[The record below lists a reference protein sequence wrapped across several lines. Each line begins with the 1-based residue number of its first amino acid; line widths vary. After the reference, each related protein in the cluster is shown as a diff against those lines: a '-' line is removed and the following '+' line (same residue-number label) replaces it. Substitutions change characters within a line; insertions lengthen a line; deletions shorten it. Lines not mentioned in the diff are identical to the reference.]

1 MRLPDSRRLFTVPC
15 GIRTIE
21 KTLPTLFLL
30 CFNIIFPYDYL
41 VVVIFFNIQKMSK
54 RRYECSDDDLS
65 EFVNEYLKKSKYEKS
80 QKLFQSQ
87 TDSIISK
94 PSSSSSNLF
103 SKFRE
108 FLMKKPKKSQIDD
121 DLGFEINF
129 DAFQSEPK
137 VSQR

>member
-1 MRLPDSRRLFTVPC
+1 
-15 GIRTIE
+15 
-21 KTLPTLFLL
+21 
-30 CFNIIFPYDYL
+30 
-41 VVVIFFNIQKMSK
+41 MSK

-65 EFVNEYLKKSKYEKS
+65 EFVTEYLKKAKFEKS

-87 TDSIISK
+87 TDSINPK
-94 PSSSSSNLF
+94 PSSSSRKVSF

-108 FLMKKPKKSQIDD
+108 FLMKKSKKSQIDD

-129 DAFQSEPK
+129 GAFQSEPK